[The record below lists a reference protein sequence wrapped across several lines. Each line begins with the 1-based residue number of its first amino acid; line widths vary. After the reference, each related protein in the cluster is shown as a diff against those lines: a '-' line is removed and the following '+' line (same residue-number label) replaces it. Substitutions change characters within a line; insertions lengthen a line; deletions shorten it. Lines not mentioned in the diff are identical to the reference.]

1 MVEAIKNLRNIK
13 VQINIRT
20 LKSELEKVKSQYKLE
35 LKKLSKLNWQYMNT
49 TEFEL
54 DVFLSVLINEYPKMV
69 DYIGS
74 VLTGK
79 IDITNEMV
87 IDYLIA
93 ISQDTSLRE
102 GLKCYKRIN
111 RCIEAITYYENR
123 LKNNVFNTA
132 YTLNIFVERTV
143 GIIDRTKI
151 KNIDKDYISKV
162 LVSNLESKKFSFK
175 ELYYKAILND
185 LGIEYKEGKKGLLTD
200 ELTQSEEIEFIPL
213 LITGYIN
220 SKLIDRLVEFQSD
233 NLCNYQG
240 YIFEKIL
247 NEISELIDNLREQG
261 YKEYY
266 LTNYEIYMVK
276 G

>member
-1 MVEAIKNLRNIK
+1 MIEAIKNLRNIK
-13 VQINIRT
+13 VQINIRA

-35 LKKLSKLNWQYMNT
+35 LKKLSKLNWQYMDT

-54 DVFLSVLINEYPKMV
+54 DVFLSVLINEYPEMV

-162 LVSNLESKKFSFK
+162 LVSNLDSKKFSFK
-175 ELYYKAILND
+175 ELYYKAILKD

-220 SKLIDRLVEFQSD
+220 SKLIDRLIEFQSD
-233 NLCNYQG
+233 NLSNYQG

>member
-1 MVEAIKNLRNIK
+1 M
-13 VQINIRT
+13 
-20 LKSELEKVKSQYKLE
+20 
-35 LKKLSKLNWQYMNT
+35 
-49 TEFEL
+49 
-54 DVFLSVLINEYPKMV
+54 
-69 DYIGS
+69 
-74 VLTGK
+74 
-79 IDITNEMV
+79 
-87 IDYLIA
+87 
-93 ISQDTSLRE
+93 
-102 GLKCYKRIN
+102 
-111 RCIEAITYYENR
+111 
-123 LKNNVFNTA
+123 
-132 YTLNIFVERTV
+132 

-175 ELYYKAILND
+175 ELYYKAILKD

-233 NLCNYQG
+233 NLSNYQG

>member
-54 DVFLSVLINEYPKMV
+54 DVFLSVLINEYPEMV

>member
-1 MVEAIKNLRNIK
+1 MNEAIKNLRNIK
-13 VQINIRT
+13 VQINIRA

-35 LKKLSKLNWQYMNT
+35 LKKLSKLNWQYMDT

-54 DVFLSVLINEYPKMV
+54 DVFLSVLINEYPEMV

-93 ISQDTSLRE
+93 ISQNTSLRE

-162 LVSNLESKKFSFK
+162 LVSNLDSKKFSFK
-175 ELYYKAILND
+175 ELYYKAILKD

-233 NLCNYQG
+233 NLSNYQG

>member
-1 MVEAIKNLRNIK
+1 MNEAIKNLRNIK
-13 VQINIRT
+13 VQINIRA

-35 LKKLSKLNWQYMNT
+35 LKKLSKLNWQYMDT

-54 DVFLSVLINEYPKMV
+54 DVFLSVLINEYPEMV

-151 KNIDKDYISKV
+151 KNIDKDYISKI

-175 ELYYKAILND
+175 ELYYKAILKD

-220 SKLIDRLVEFQSD
+220 SKLIDRLIEFQSD
-233 NLCNYQG
+233 NLSNYQG

-247 NEISELIDNLREQG
+247 NEISELIDNLRKQG

>member
-1 MVEAIKNLRNIK
+1 MNEAIKNLRNIK
-13 VQINIRT
+13 VQINIRA

-35 LKKLSKLNWQYMNT
+35 LKKLSKLNWQYMDT

-54 DVFLSVLINEYPKMV
+54 DVFLSVLINEYPEMV

-175 ELYYKAILND
+175 ELYYKAILKD

-220 SKLIDRLVEFQSD
+220 SKLIDRLIEFQSD

>member
-1 MVEAIKNLRNIK
+1 MNEAIKNLRNIK
-13 VQINIRT
+13 VQINIRA

-35 LKKLSKLNWQYMNT
+35 LKKLSKLNWQYMDT

-54 DVFLSVLINEYPKMV
+54 DVFLSVLINEYPEMV

-111 RCIEAITYYENR
+111 RCIQAITYYENR

-175 ELYYKAILND
+175 ELYYKAILKD

-220 SKLIDRLVEFQSD
+220 SKLIDRLIEFQSD

-247 NEISELIDNLREQG
+247 NEISELIDNLRGQG

>member
-1 MVEAIKNLRNIK
+1 MNEAIKNLRNIK
-13 VQINIRT
+13 VQINIRA

-35 LKKLSKLNWQYMNT
+35 LKKLSKLNWQYMDT

-54 DVFLSVLINEYPKMV
+54 DVFLSVLINEYPEMV

-162 LVSNLESKKFSFK
+162 LVSNLDSKKFSFK
-175 ELYYKAILND
+175 ELYYKAILKD

-220 SKLIDRLVEFQSD
+220 SKLIDRLIEFQSD
-233 NLCNYQG
+233 NLSNYQG

-247 NEISELIDNLREQG
+247 NEISELIDNLRKQG